1 MKNVPNF
8 RMKKARKGT
17 RGKEQPVL
25 FACGGNDYCQ
35 NYDGGNVTCIN
46 CCENNEG
53 PYRAGCF
60 KRGKL

>member
-8 RMKKARKGT
+8 RPKKARKSV
-17 RGKEQPVL
+17 RRKEQPVL
-25 FACGGNDYCQ
+25 FDCGGNDYCK
-35 NYDGGNVTCIN
+35 NYDAGNITCIH

-60 KRGKL
+60 KRGK